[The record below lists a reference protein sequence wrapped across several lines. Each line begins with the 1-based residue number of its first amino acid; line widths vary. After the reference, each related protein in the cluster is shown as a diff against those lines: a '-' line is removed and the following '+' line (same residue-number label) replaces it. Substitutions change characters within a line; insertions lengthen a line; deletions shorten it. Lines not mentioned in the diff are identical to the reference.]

1 MGGRQTEPPV
11 VENITYLYFFL
22 SKTSNYTV
30 LDPIPILKNC
40 S

>member
-1 MGGRQTEPPV
+1 MQIEPPV
-11 VENITYLYFFL
+11 FENITYLYFFL
-22 SKTSNYTV
+22 STISNYTV